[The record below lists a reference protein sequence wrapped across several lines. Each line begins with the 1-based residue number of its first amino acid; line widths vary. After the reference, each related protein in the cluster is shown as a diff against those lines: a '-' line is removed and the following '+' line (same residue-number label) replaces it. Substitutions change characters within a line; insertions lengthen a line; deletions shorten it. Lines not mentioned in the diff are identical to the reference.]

1 MRILVTGCTGFVGGH
16 LVEALLANECVVF
29 GLSRRGSWPAELA
42 HLAGRVALH
51 PCDLTD
57 STALT
62 RLLRDLQPA
71 RIYHLAGYANVGR
84 SFQEGSAAWA
94 GNLTAT
100 LALYEAVAAAGVR
113 PRVLFVSSGQVYG
126 DPLPDRPLVDED
138 TPLRPASPYAASK
151 AAADLAS
158 YQQFRGTGLE
168 VIRVRPFNHV
178 GPRQSPEYAVAHFA
192 KQIAAIERGEQ
203 PAVLQVGNLNAF
215 RDLTDVRD
223 MVRAYLLLMEHG
235 RAGEAYNAGSGEVAS
250 MQTVL
255 DRLLEQSST
264 RVEVRREA
272 RLMRG
277 PEPGV
282 LRPETTKLRRD
293 TDWRPHISL
302 DATLAD
308 TLDYWRKAGKNSDR

>member
-1 MRILVTGCTGFVGGH
+1 MRTLVTGCTGFVGGH
-16 LVEALLANECVVF
+16 LIEALLAADGAVV
-29 GLSRRGSWPAELA
+29 GLSRGGVWPPELA
-42 HLAGRVALH
+42 HLEGRAALH
-51 PCDLTD
+51 ACD
-57 STALT
+57 STDAAALE
-62 RLLRDLQPA
+62 RLLRDVQPA

-84 SFQEGSAAWA
+84 SFQEPRAAWA

-100 LALYEAVAAAGVR
+100 LALYEAIVASGGR

-126 DPLPDRPLVDED
+126 NPMPDRPLVDED
-138 TPLRPASPYAASK
+138 APLRPVSPYAVSK

-168 VIRVRPFNHV
+168 VIRVRPFNHI
-178 GPRQSPEYAVAHFA
+178 GPRQAPDYAIAHFA

-203 PAVLQVGNLNAF
+203 PPVLQVGNLESF

-235 RAGEAYNAGSGEVAS
+235 RTGEAYNVGSGASVS

-255 DRLLEQSST
+255 DLLLAQTTT

-277 PEPGV
+277 SEPGV
-282 LRPETTKLRRD
+282 LRPDTTKLRRD
-293 TDWRPHISL
+293 TGWRPEISL

-308 TLDYWRKAGKNSDR
+308 TLDYWRKAAQKSGE